1 MDEKD
6 LEFTSIRVGL
16 LGDGIVGKTSICN
29 TFTGIEFDPDTMA
42 TVGTARF
49 EKKIILSNNKEVKL
63 ILWDTA
69 GQERFRSAG
78 FRSIRSVQGI
88 ALVFD
93 FTNKQSFKNIEVWL
107 DEIRDNLDNPCIV
120 LLGNKI
126 DIDKEKWQV
135 TQEEVNKFAQEKK
148 FNFYPTSA
156 KTGEGINEAFSYIA
170 NLIYKKVEGK
180 KTNNI
185 VITNNNNNNNNKKVP
200 KRKCC

>member
-1 MDEKD
+1 MAEAD

-16 LGDGIVGKTSICN
+16 LGDGAVGKSSICN
-29 TFTGIEFDPDTMA
+29 TFTGIQFDPDSMA

-49 EKKIILSNNKEVKL
+49 EKKIKLSNDKEVKL

-107 DEIRDNLDNPCIV
+107 DEIRDNLDNPCLV

-126 DIDKEKWQV
+126 DFEKEKWQV
-135 TQEEVNKFAQEKK
+135 TQEEIDKFVQEKK
-148 FNFYPTSA
+148 FKYYPTSA
-156 KTGEGINEAFSYIA
+156 KTGEGINEAFTYIA
-170 NLIYKKVEGK
+170 NLIYTKFEGK

-185 VITNNNNNNNNKKVP
+185 VITNNKKEQ
-200 KRKCC
+200 KKKCC

>member
-1 MDEKD
+1 
-6 LEFTSIRVGL
+6 
-16 LGDGIVGKTSICN
+16 
-29 TFTGIEFDPDTMA
+29 MA

-49 EKKIILSNNKEVKL
+49 EKKIKLSNDKEVKL

-93 FTNKQSFKNIEVWL
+93 FTNKQSFKNIETWL
-107 DEIRDNLDNPCIV
+107 EEIRDNLDNPCLV

-126 DIDKEKWQV
+126 DFEKEKWQV
-135 TQEEVNKFAQEKK
+135 TQEEIDKFVQEKK
-148 FNFYPTSA
+148 FKYYPTSA
-156 KTGEGINEAFSYIA
+156 KTGEGINEAFTYIA
-170 NLIYKKVEGK
+170 NLIYTKFEGK

-185 VITNNNNNNNNKKVP
+185 VITNNKKEQ
-200 KRKCC
+200 KKKCC

>member
-1 MDEKD
+1 MTEAD

-16 LGDGIVGKTSICN
+16 LGDGAVGKSSICN
-29 TFTGIEFDPDTMA
+29 TFTGIQFDPDSMA

-49 EKKIILSNNKEVKL
+49 EKKIKLSNDKEVKL

-93 FTNKQSFKNIEVWL
+93 FTNKQSFKNIETWL
-107 DEIRDNLDNPCIV
+107 DEIRDNLDNPCLV

-126 DIDKEKWQV
+126 DFEKEKWQV
-135 TQEEVNKFAQEKK
+135 TQEEIDKFVQEKK
-148 FNFYPTSA
+148 FKYYPTSA
-156 KTGEGINEAFSYIA
+156 KTGEGINEAFTYIA
-170 NLIYKKVEGK
+170 NLIYTKFEGK

-185 VITNNNNNNNNKKVP
+185 VITNNKKEQ
-200 KRKCC
+200 KKKCC

>member
-1 MDEKD
+1 MTEAD

-16 LGDGIVGKTSICN
+16 LGDGAVGKSSICN
-29 TFTGIEFDPDTMA
+29 TFTGIQFDPDSMA

-49 EKKIILSNNKEVKL
+49 EKKIKLSNDKEVKL

-93 FTNKQSFKNIEVWL
+93 FTNKQSFKNIETWL
-107 DEIRDNLDNPCIV
+107 EEIRDNLDNPCLV

-126 DIDKEKWQV
+126 DFEKEKWQV
-135 TQEEVNKFAQEKK
+135 TQEEIDKFVQEKK
-148 FNFYPTSA
+148 FKYYPTSA
-156 KTGEGINEAFSYIA
+156 KTGEGINEAFTYIA
-170 NLIYKKVEGK
+170 NLIYTKFEGK

-185 VITNNNNNNNNKKVP
+185 VITNNKKEQ
-200 KRKCC
+200 KKKCC

>member
-1 MDEKD
+1 MTEAD

-16 LGDGIVGKTSICN
+16 LGDGAVGKSSICN
-29 TFTGIEFDPDTMA
+29 TFTGIQFDPDSMS

-49 EKKIILSNNKEVKL
+49 EKKIKLSNDKEVKL

-126 DIDKEKWQV
+126 DIEKKKWQV

-156 KTGEGINEAFSYIA
+156 KTGEGINEAFTYIA
-170 NLIYKKVEGK
+170 NLIYTKFEGK

-185 VITNNNNNNNNKKVP
+185 VITNNKKEQ
-200 KRKCC
+200 KKKCC

>member
-1 MDEKD
+1 MTEAD

-16 LGDGIVGKTSICN
+16 LGDGAVGKSSICN
-29 TFTGIEFDPDTMA
+29 TFTGIQFDPDSMS

-49 EKKIILSNNKEVKL
+49 EKKIKLSNDKEVKL

-93 FTNKQSFKNIEVWL
+93 FTNKQSFKNIETWL
-107 DEIRDNLDNPCIV
+107 DEIRDNLDNPCLV

-126 DIDKEKWQV
+126 DFEKEKWQV
-135 TQEEVNKFAQEKK
+135 TQEEIDKFVKEKK
-148 FNFYPTSA
+148 FKYYPTSA
-156 KTGEGINEAFSYIA
+156 KTGEGINEAFTYIA
-170 NLIYKKVEGK
+170 NLIYTKFEGK

-185 VITNNNNNNNNKKVP
+185 VITNNKKEQ
-200 KRKCC
+200 KKKCC